1 MSILKKVLSLAKN
14 LFVKIFSDWKNI
26 LILTLAA
33 VLLCTYFNY
42 KRVSNDY
49 QDTIT
54 EQVDTI
60 SSYKNKVG
68 EMYSQIG
75 TYISDIEKLKKINSD
90 LYSEVKNLKDNPIII
105 TKIET
110 VTEIKEIHVT
120 DTLHKYDDFMYK
132 FPFRYSDQY
141 AVISGEC
148 NFDTSELIGS
158 ASFDKISF
166 PNNITLSLIESNKGQ
181 LSFIAKSDNPYC
193 QINNMNGV
201 VISPEDSKAIKK
213 RFDKPWVLAL
223 GVGGT
228 VAVVD
233 GKVAIC
239 PGIQLTFGRKIFA
252 F

>member
-132 FPFRYSDQY
+132 FPFRYSNQY
-141 AVISGEC
+141 AIISGEC

-166 PNNITLSLIESNKGQ
+166 PNNITLSLIEPNKGQ

-213 RFDKPWVLAL
+213 RFDKPWVLVL

>member
-1 MSILKKVLSLAKN
+1 MSILKKVLSLAKS

-132 FPFRYSDQY
+132 FPFRYSDKY
-141 AVISGEC
+141 AIISGEC

-213 RFDKPWVLAL
+213 RFDKPWVLVL

>member
-132 FPFRYSDQY
+132 FPFRYSNQY
-141 AVISGEC
+141 AIISGEC

-201 VISPEDSKAIKK
+201 VISPEDSKVIKK
-213 RFDKPWVLAL
+213 RFDKPWVLVL

>member
-1 MSILKKVLSLAKN
+1 MTILKKILSFAKS
-14 LFVKIFSDWKNI
+14 LFVKFFSDWKNI
-26 LILTLAA
+26 LIVILAA

-49 QDTIT
+49 RDTIA

-60 SSYKNKVG
+60 SSYRNKVG

-75 TYISDIEKLKKINSD
+75 THITDIEKLKKINSD
-90 LYSEVKNLKDNPIII
+90 LYSEVKKLKDNPIII

-110 VTEIKEIHVT
+110 VTEIKEIHMT
-120 DTLHKYDDFMYK
+120 DTLYKYDVSMYK

-141 AVISGEC
+141 AIISGEC
-148 NFDTSELIGS
+148 NFDTSELTGS

-166 PNNITLSLIESNKGQ
+166 PNNITLSLIESKKGQ
-181 LSFIAKSDNPYC
+181 LSFITKSDNPYC

-213 RFDKPWVLAL
+213 RFDKPWTLVL

-228 VAVVD
+228 VTMVN
-233 GKVAIC
+233 GKVTVY
-239 PGIQLTFGRKIFA
+239 PGVQLTFGRKIFA

>member
-14 LFVKIFSDWKNI
+14 IFVKIFSDWKNI

-132 FPFRYSDQY
+132 FPFRYSNQY
-141 AVISGEC
+141 AIISGEC
-148 NFDTSELIGS
+148 DFDMSELIGS

-213 RFDKPWVLAL
+213 RFDKPWVLVL

-228 VAVVD
+228 VTVVD
-233 GKVAIC
+233 GKVVIC

>member
-26 LILTLAA
+26 LILTLAT

-132 FPFRYSDQY
+132 FPFRYSNQY
-141 AVISGEC
+141 AIISGEC

-213 RFDKPWVLAL
+213 RFDKPWVLVL

>member
-1 MSILKKVLSLAKN
+1 M
-14 LFVKIFSDWKNI
+14 
-26 LILTLAA
+26 
-33 VLLCTYFNY
+33 
-42 KRVSNDY
+42 
-49 QDTIT
+49 
-54 EQVDTI
+54 
-60 SSYKNKVG
+60 
-68 EMYSQIG
+68 
-75 TYISDIEKLKKINSD
+75 
-90 LYSEVKNLKDNPIII
+90 
-105 TKIET
+105 
-110 VTEIKEIHVT
+110 TEIKEIHVT

-132 FPFRYSDQY
+132 FPFRYSNQY
-141 AVISGEC
+141 AIISGEC

-213 RFDKPWVLAL
+213 RFDKPWVLVL

-228 VAVVD
+228 VTVVD

>member
-75 TYISDIEKLKKINSD
+75 TYISDIEKLKKMNSD

-132 FPFRYSDQY
+132 LPFRYSDQY
-141 AVISGEC
+141 AIISGEC

-213 RFDKPWVLAL
+213 RFDKPWVLVL

>member
-1 MSILKKVLSLAKN
+1 MSILKKVLSLSKN

-132 FPFRYSDQY
+132 LPFRYSDQY
-141 AVISGEC
+141 AIISGEC

-213 RFDKPWVLAL
+213 RFDKPWVLVL

-233 GKVAIC
+233 GKVAIY
-239 PGIQLTFGRKIFA
+239 PGIQLAFGRKIFA

>member
-14 LFVKIFSDWKNI
+14 LFVKIFSDLKNI
-26 LILTLAA
+26 LIVTLAA

-120 DTLHKYDDFMYK
+120 DTLHKYDESVMLLRQNLQDLH
-132 FPFRYSDQY
+132 R
-141 AVISGEC
+141 
-148 NFDTSELIGS
+148 LI
-158 ASFDKISF
+158 
-166 PNNITLSLIESNKGQ
+166 T
-181 LSFIAKSDNPYC
+181 
-193 QINNMNGV
+193 
-201 VISPEDSKAIKK
+201 
-213 RFDKPWVLAL
+213 
-223 GVGGT
+223 
-228 VAVVD
+228 
-233 GKVAIC
+233 
-239 PGIQLTFGRKIFA
+239 
-252 F
+252 

>member
-49 QDTIT
+49 QDMIT

-132 FPFRYSDQY
+132 LPFRYSDQY
-141 AVISGEC
+141 AIISGEC

-213 RFDKPWVLAL
+213 RFDKPWVLVL

-228 VAVVD
+228 FAVFD
-233 GKVAIC
+233 GKVAIY
-239 PGIQLTFGRKIFA
+239 PGIQLTFGRKIFS